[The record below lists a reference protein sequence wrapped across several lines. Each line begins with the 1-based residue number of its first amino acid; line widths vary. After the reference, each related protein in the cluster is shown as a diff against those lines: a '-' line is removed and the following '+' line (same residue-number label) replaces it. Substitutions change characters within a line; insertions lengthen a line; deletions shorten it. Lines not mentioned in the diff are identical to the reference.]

1 MLTVMGGLT
10 QLESMS
16 NDSSGPARMQD
27 PSRREFI
34 GSAAAAALA
43 GEARGAETQPAR
55 PLRVIVAGGHP
66 GDPEAG
72 CGGTM
77 ALYADRGHE
86 VFALYLTRGEAGV
99 AGKTPSAAAAIRTA
113 EAQAACKILKAKPI
127 FASQHDG
134 AAEVTP
140 ARYAEFLKLVS
151 DVRPDV
157 LFTQWPVDTHP
168 DHRAC
173 ALLAYHAWLK
183 GGRNYA
189 LYYYEVDIGSDTQM
203 FRPTDYV
210 NVTATEARKREACMA
225 HASQNPLGGFYT
237 KDHEPM
243 LRFRGMEAGCK
254 SAEAFIHHDQSPV
267 GRLP

>member
-1 MLTVMGGLT
+1 M
-10 QLESMS
+10 ESF
-16 NDSSGPARMQD
+16 
-27 PSRREFI
+27 SRRQFI
-34 GSAAAAALA
+34 GTAAIAALA
-43 GEARGAETQPAR
+43 SDAPGAEAQAGR
-55 PLRVIVAGGHP
+55 SLRVTVAGGHP

-77 ALYADRGHE
+77 AVYADRGHE
-86 VFALYLTRGEAGV
+86 VVALYLTRGEAGV
-99 AGKTPSAAAAIRTA
+99 AGKSASAAAAIRTA
-113 EAQAACKILKAKPI
+113 EAEAACRILKARPM

-134 AAEVTP
+134 AAEVT
-140 ARYAEFLKLVS
+140 AASYAEFFKLVS
-151 DVRPDV
+151 DLRPDV
-157 LFTQWPVDTHP
+157 LFTQWQIDTHP

-183 GGRNYA
+183 SGRNFA

-210 NVTATEARKREACMA
+210 NVTATEARKRDACMA

-243 LRFRGMEAGCK
+243 LHFRGMESGFPR
-254 SAEAFIHHDQSPV
+254 AEAFIHQDQSPG